1 MKRLF
6 FLVSVLALAGPVSAD
21 VDFQSANFWYR
32 RCKADDIGACISFIA
47 GMDGMNDIV
56 GADGQRQFWCPP
68 KGVTYDQMRV
78 IILNGLEKVPEGWH
92 EPFYMQAAAIL
103 RGKFTCAGDRR
114 APQ

>member
-1 MKRLF
+1 MIRLLF
-6 FLVSVLALAGPVSAD
+6 PMLALALAGPTRAE

-32 RCKADDIGACISFIA
+32 QCKSDNVGACIAFIA
-47 GMDGMNDIV
+47 GMDGVNDLVRIE
-56 GADGQRQFWCPP
+56 GQHAFWCTP
-68 KGVTYDQMRV
+68 KGVTYEQMRI

-103 RGKFTCAGDRR
+103 RGKYTCAGDKR